1 MKSRQP
7 WLLPALAAVMLAAC
21 SGGEAPEESAV
32 SAAVTTA
39 PVRQGSLPEQV
50 VAYGTAGPSPDAA
63 QVVNVQAAGHVAHW
77 NVAAGAPV
85 KRGQPLL
92 TFALAPSSVA
102 AYQQALSA
110 QKVAAAAQAHTNELF
125 AQQLATR
132 DQKEQ
137 ADKALHDAQA
147 NLDALVQQQGRN
159 PTVEIAAPFDGT
171 VASVDASQGE
181 QLQPGAPL
189 LTLQRGDGLVVTVGV
204 ERAAMDRVAAGA
216 AVTLT
221 PLDASA
227 PMHGTVGRVARA
239 LNPHTHQLDVQV
251 VPDGAPVN
259 GESFRADI
267 TVGQWQGWLVP
278 RDALQGDDAQ
288 RVVFQVADGKA
299 VRVPVKVLGESDG
312 ASVVSGALDAHRP
325 LVTTGATQLDD
336 GMAVRT
342 SAPGAQP

>member
-1 MKSRQP
+1 MMFRQP
-7 WLLPALAAVMLAAC
+7 WLVPALAAMMLAAC

-32 SAAVTTA
+32 SAAVTTV
-39 PVRQGSLPEQV
+39 PVRQGSLPEEV
-50 VAYGTAGPSPDAA
+50 VAYGTAGPAADASH
-63 QVVNVQAAGHVAHW
+63 VMNVQAAGHVAQW
-77 NVAAGAPV
+77 NVTAGLPV
-85 KRGQPLL
+85 KRGQRLL
-92 TFALAPSSVA
+92 TFALAPSSIA

-110 QKVAAAAQAHTNELF
+110 QKVAAAARAHTDELF

-137 ADKALHDAQA
+137 AEKTFQDAQA

-159 PTVEIAAPFDGT
+159 PTVEITAPFDGT
-171 VASVDASQGE
+171 VVSVDASQGD

-189 LTLQRGDGLVVTVGV
+189 LTLQRGDGLVVTVGM
-204 ERAAMDRVAAGA
+204 ERDAMGRVSSGA

-227 PMHGTVGRVARA
+227 PMHGTVRRVARA
-239 LNPHTHQLDVQV
+239 LNPHTHQLDVEV
-251 VPDGAPVN
+251 VPDGEPVN

-299 VRVPVKVLGESDG
+299 VRVPVKVLGESDSV
-312 ASVVSGALDAHRP
+312 SVVSGALDAHRP

-342 SAPGAQP
+342 SAPDAKP